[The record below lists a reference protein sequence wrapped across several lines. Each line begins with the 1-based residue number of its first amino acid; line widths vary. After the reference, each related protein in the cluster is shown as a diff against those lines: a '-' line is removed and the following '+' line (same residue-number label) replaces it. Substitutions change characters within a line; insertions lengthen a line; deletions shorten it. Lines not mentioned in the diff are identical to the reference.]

1 MDVRN
6 NINIEE
12 IRESTKRALERLLAV
27 AGLRPG
33 QILVVGC
40 STSEVLGYKI
50 GSHSSLEI
58 AAPIYEALRE
68 AVSANGL
75 YLAVQCC
82 EHLNRALVV
91 ERECMEKYNLEEV
104 GVVPHPRA
112 GGSLAVVA
120 YREFQDPVVVESI
133 AAHAGVDIGATFIGM
148 HLRKVAVPVRGEV
161 KYIGRAHVTMARVR
175 PKLIGGERAQYPKG
189 TQVWGDKYEKSGFDR

>member
-12 IRESTKRALERLLAV
+12 IRESTKRALERLLPV

-68 AVSANGL
+68 AVSAQSL

-112 GGSLAVVA
+112 GGSRGGGLSS
-120 YREFQDPVVVESI
+120 RPVVVSPRSPRRS
-133 AAHAGVDIGATFIGM
+133 GYRDTFIGCTCEGG
-148 HLRKVAVPVRGEV
+148 VPVRSEV
-161 KYIGRAHVTMARVR
+161 KYIGNARTMAGSD
-175 PKLIGGERAQYPKG
+175 LSSSAENEHNIEG
-189 TQVWGDKYEKSGFDR
+189 TQV